1 LLYVAAVLEREKHVV
16 RVLDT
21 QLNENATKVAED
33 VALLRPDIIG
43 ITATTPQIT
52 LALAIAG
59 EIKKRLKVPVV
70 LGGVH
75 PTVMPEETLGFDSVD
90 FVVLGEGEE
99 TMPELCRRIQD
110 GESVSEVKGIG
121 YKRHGKLRFT
131 SIRPLIEELDD
142 VPFPARH
149 HLRSRWYFAPPRMR
163 GVWTKSTATI
173 ITSRG
178 CPFQCLFCSSHL
190 MFGRRVRRRSPENVV
205 EELEHLRHEF
215 GIDSIWFVDDTFTVD
230 QKWVMQFCDLL
241 IKKGLHN
248 LVWGCQA
255 RADTLEPYTLQ
266 LMKQAGCVQVDIG
279 VESGSDRVLK
289 ILKKGITVEQIEKAF
304 KICKEAGVQTF
315 ASFILGT
322 PGETSEDIKKTE
334 ALIDKITPDYSEFF
348 YATPYPGTDLYVL
361 AQKHG
366 VFDKDIPYHQ
376 WLASKQTDKPIMT
389 IGVTQEELIRTR
401 SRLHNKVIWRNYRTM
416 LRRPKF
422 IVGGISIFVGGVSGL
437 PNGFLR
443 FSKTG
448 KIDSILVE
456 VLRKYRERMKNKL
469 SVGF

>member
-1 LLYVAAVLEREKHVV
+1 
-16 RVLDT
+16 
-21 QLNENATKVAED
+21 
-33 VALLRPDIIG
+33 
-43 ITATTPQIT
+43 
-52 LALAIAG
+52 
-59 EIKKRLKVPVV
+59 
-70 LGGVH
+70 
-75 PTVMPEETLGFDSVD
+75 
-90 FVVLGEGEE
+90 
-99 TMPELCRRIQD
+99 
-110 GESVSEVKGIG
+110 
-121 YKRHGKLRFT
+121 
-131 SIRPLIEELDD
+131 
-142 VPFPARH
+142 
-149 HLRSRWYFAPPRMR
+149 
-163 GVWTKSTATI
+163 
-173 ITSRG
+173 
-178 CPFQCLFCSSHL
+178 